1 MSLYNKII
9 DFQKLSAAWQ
19 RVRRNKPAA
28 GVDNITWQQFDANS
42 REQLKQ
48 LQIELAEQRYSPLPV
63 RNVTIYK
70 GEKARVIAL
79 YSMRDKVVQQSL
91 ATELVRLFDSRLSSQ
106 SYAYR
111 GDKSALQAI
120 EDITKVIRTSQFKA
134 ILKLDITHFFDH
146 ITWELLKERLRR
158 VIKEEDVLELIRLN
172 ACTAML
178 DEISGELSEKAIGI
192 HQGSAIAP
200 ILSNVYMMDFD
211 IALSR
216 PEFFYVRYSDDMLVL
231 GADKRKLMALAN
243 EIMIRLQELQ
253 LTVNDT
259 KTICCDL
266 AEGVD
271 FLGYHIDATG
281 KSIPTK
287 AEDRLYDR
295 LETMWLTNPT
305 LNVEEKSGKALE
317 IIGGWQ
323 QYYRGE
329 REIQSIYEFIAF
341 AYALGGRKEMLGS
354 LRDKR
359 PYVMN
364 ACCDIA
370 EWLCLLWKKYGIEEL
385 ELLEY
390 EQYYAIP
397 QNEYGRITSLSE
409 HGQCGNRIH
418 NLLLQYRK
426 YFVYESA
433 ETAIELMQLYTD
445 LNEYGNA
452 KHWMEQAEKIK
463 SRPDRF
469 KAILTKEHRIPDVTV
484 GQDLFSKN
492 QSEELTA
499 QANIKISE
507 QTPLLMLEAFAGRDD
522 IHSIEMTVGEQRRK
536 TELQETPLTEQQM
549 EEHLRGERT
558 IGTYIQRPNSTV
570 RYIVWDIDISKQFIL
585 SHGNSGT
592 EFEAGLRKAYRK
604 ALEIQKLL
612 EEKGMHG
619 YIEYSGF
626 RGYHVWLFLS
636 EWIPVRFANMMTEA
650 VDEVLDTE
658 DIINIEC
665 FPNKVRLKAGR
676 FGQVLKIPYGIH
688 VRSGKRSCFIDD
700 NGEPITDIDQFINT
714 LASYSLSAIR
724 KVLSYAKSA
733 GSSNRNTQ
741 NTENTAPIGRDSQ
754 NDLIQSGGRID
765 TPQDPND
772 TKEEQKELLEVFG
785 DITAGVKEILCHCS
799 LMRYLCLKSKKTGYL
814 THFERLSILYVF
826 GHVGEEGK
834 AFVHDVMRFTMNYQY
849 NVTQRFID
857 RIPEKPVSCLKLR
870 EQYRRISAEVGCS
883 CSFKRTKNCY
893 PSPVL
898 HALSLSEDIQEVIT
912 IPTSRTLSAEKEKKV
927 IEELNVHKKVQDL
940 ATRIL
945 ELKRQQRAIDRAI
958 QKAERELGIVYDSI
972 EADALEIEIGLLV
985 RRKKEDGYEWVIEI

>member
-1 MSLYNKII
+1 
-9 DFQKLSAAWQ
+9 
-19 RVRRNKPAA
+19 
-28 GVDNITWQQFDANS
+28 
-42 REQLKQ
+42 
-48 LQIELAEQRYSPLPV
+48 
-63 RNVTIYK
+63 
-70 GEKARVIAL
+70 
-79 YSMRDKVVQQSL
+79 
-91 ATELVRLFDSRLSSQ
+91 
-106 SYAYR
+106 
-111 GDKSALQAI
+111 
-120 EDITKVIRTSQFKA
+120 
-134 ILKLDITHFFDH
+134 
-146 ITWELLKERLRR
+146 
-158 VIKEEDVLELIRLN
+158 
-172 ACTAML
+172 
-178 DEISGELSEKAIGI
+178 
-192 HQGSAIAP
+192 
-200 ILSNVYMMDFD
+200 
-211 IALSR
+211 
-216 PEFFYVRYSDDMLVL
+216 
-231 GADKRKLMALAN
+231 
-243 EIMIRLQELQ
+243 
-253 LTVNDT
+253 
-259 KTICCDL
+259 
-266 AEGVD
+266 
-271 FLGYHIDATG
+271 
-281 KSIPTK
+281 
-287 AEDRLYDR
+287 
-295 LETMWLTNPT
+295 
-305 LNVEEKSGKALE
+305 
-317 IIGGWQ
+317 
-323 QYYRGE
+323 
-329 REIQSIYEFIAF
+329 
-341 AYALGGRKEMLGS
+341 MLGS
-354 LRDKR
+354 LQEKR
-359 PYVMN
+359 PYVLN
-364 ACCDIA
+364 ACGDIT

-390 EQYYAIP
+390 EQYYDIP
-397 QNEYGRITSLSE
+397 QKEYGRIMSLSE
-409 HGQCGNRIH
+409 QGLSGNGLH

-426 YFVYESA
+426 HFVFESS

-452 KHWMEQAEKIK
+452 QYWMEQAEKIK
-463 SRPDRF
+463 SRSDRF
-469 KAILTKEHRIPDVTV
+469 NAILTKEHRTPDVTV
-484 GQDLFSKN
+484 GQALFSKN
-492 QSEELTA
+492 QNEGQIVHT
-499 QANIKISE
+499 NIKISE

-522 IHSIEMTVGEQRRK
+522 IYSIEMTVGEQRRK

-585 SHGNSGT
+585 SHGNSGA

-626 RGYHVWLFLS
+626 RGYHVWLILS
-636 EWIPVRFANMMTEA
+636 EWIPVRFANMMTDV

-676 FGQVLKIPYGIH
+676 FGQILKIPYGIH

-700 NGEPITDIDQFINT
+700 NGEPVTDIDQFINT
-714 LASYSLSAIR
+714 IASYSLSTIR
-724 KVLSYAKSA
+724 KVLSYAMSA
-733 GSSNRNTQ
+733 GSGNRDIQ
-741 NTENTAPIGRDSQ
+741 KTESTIPIGQDSQ
-754 NDLIQSGGRID
+754 NNLTQSGGRID
-765 TPQDPND
+765 TSQGL
-772 TKEEQKELLEVFG
+772 KESKEAQKELLEVFG
-785 DITAGVKEILCHCS
+785 NLTAGVREILFHCS

-898 HALSLSEDIQEVIT
+898 HALSLSEDMQEVIT
-912 IPTSRTLSAEKEKKV
+912 IPMSRTLSAEKEKKV
-927 IEELNVHKKVQDL
+927 IEELNVHKKAQDL